1 MSRTRANREFGMASI
16 SNPHVKPAVRHS
28 GPCRAAADPLVCP
41 LVFSVVGL
49 LTDGLALAMQGEVSL
64 VPLSFALVV
73 AAPPLAAMVAL
84 RFVG

>member
-1 MSRTRANREFGMASI
+1 MASI
-16 SNPHVKPAVRHS
+16 SNPHVKPALRHS
-28 GPCRAAADPLVCP
+28 GPCRAVPDPLVCP

-64 VPLSFALVV
+64 VPLSLALVA